1 MVQKRGIM
9 VALYG
14 YYGYGYYYDPMYI
27 LIIISCVIALIAQVK
42 VKSTFNKYSR
52 VSSSKG
58 MTGAM
63 VAEQL
68 LRSQGIYDVSIQRV
82 SGSLTDNYNPRN
94 KTLNLSDS
102 VYNSTSVAAIGVA
115 AHETGHA
122 IQHAYGYGPL
132 SFRTALF
139 PLASVGSQVSW
150 ILIVLGLIFGSTNIF
165 MLGLLFSIPALT
177 NIGIIFFSVAV
188 FYQIVTLPV
197 EFNASARALQLLESE
212 GFLYG
217 DENRQ
222 ARKVLSAA
230 AMTYVAAA
238 ATAILQLL
246 RLIYLFGGR
255 RRD

>member
-1 MVQKRGIM
+1 MI
-9 VALYG
+9 ALYG

-27 LIIISCVIALIAQVK
+27 LIIISCIIAFIAQIK
-42 VKSTFNKYSR
+42 VKSTFNKYSK
-52 VSSSKG
+52 VASSRG

-82 SGSLTDNYNPRN
+82 SGSLSDNYNPRN

-122 IQHAYGYGPL
+122 IQHATGYGPL

-139 PLASVGSQVSW
+139 PVANIGSRLSW
-150 ILIVLGLIFGSTNIF
+150 VFIILGLIFGSTNV
-165 MLGLLFSIPALT
+165 LVD
-177 NIGIIFFSVAV
+177 IGILMFSLAV
-188 FYQIVTLPV
+188 LFQLVTLPV
-197 EFNASARALQLLESE
+197 EFNASARALQLLESQ
-212 GFLYG
+212 GYLYA